1 MASAEGRE
9 NVNHRKSLWA
19 GWSCIKVVEQ
29 VECILISALSQRKI
43 FRNRVSAGT
52 AWEFWDILK
61 ANSKLEKQVKGFVK
75 KILSSILLFDSESSG
90 SCYAYVLI
98 RMHCTA
104 RRTYICWC
112 LNVCVYV
119 STYTC
124 R

>member
-75 KILSSILLFDSESSG
+75 KTFYCLTVNLLDPVMHMYLS
-90 SCYAYVLI
+90 V
-98 RMHCTA
+98 CTA
-104 RRTYICWC
+104 QRDALIF
-112 LNVCVYV
+112 VGA
-119 STYTC
+119 
-124 R
+124 